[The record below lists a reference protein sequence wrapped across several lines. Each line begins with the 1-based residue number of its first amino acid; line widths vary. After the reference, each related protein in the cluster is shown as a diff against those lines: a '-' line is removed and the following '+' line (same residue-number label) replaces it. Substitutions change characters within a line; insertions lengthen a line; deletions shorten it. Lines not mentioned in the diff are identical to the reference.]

1 MESTLNSQEQPL
13 HLAVPEFPAKR
24 TGHATVLGGG
34 PTGLSTAWRLAK
46 HGWKV
51 TILEKDGELGGHGGT
66 RKLHGYD
73 VDDGPHKLYPQVD
86 IAKQMIEHFVGG
98 ELLTISKKSTIYLN
112 GKYIPF
118 PFGLVDLFKGL
129 GVVAG
134 IRCGISYVLGKIQKM
149 SKGKIKTYTDY
160 VVSLYGRYPHELV
173 FRQIARKQWG
183 NPDWLDV
190 KLAETRII
198 APNLLELLKSLFQGG
213 IKNKPK
219 LSADEF
225 YYPRKGLRQLW
236 EAMWAEIEQ
245 LGGELKRSTVP
256 VKIIIDDTSGY
267 RVQYKTEDAHEDS
280 LKTDAIISTIPLR
293 AILPILDPQP
303 PAAVTSVVEELQATS
318 LMILYLV
325 INTPR
330 VLPVNWIFFPEDRL
344 HFGRLSEQKGFSP
357 EMIPGDRTVLLV
369 EIPFARPEI
378 QSMDREQLI
387 RETIEQLHE
396 IGILKPE
403 HTIID
408 QFTAFDQAVY
418 PKYDL
423 AWKANL
429 RKILDYTDSLNN
441 FYLNGRHGLFCYNNM
456 DHSME
461 MGVKLA
467 DHMTSGRPITDWQP
481 IRETFY
487 DYRIVD

>member
-1 MESTLNSQEQPL
+1 MESTVKQTEQPL
-13 HLAVPEFPAKR
+13 QLSVPEFAKKR
-24 TGHATVLGGG
+24 TGHATVFGGG

-51 TILEKDGELGGHGGT
+51 TIIEKDSELGGHGGT
-66 RKLHGYD
+66 RNLHGYD

-98 ELLTISKKSTIYLN
+98 ELLTISKKSTIFLN

-129 GVVAG
+129 GFVAG
-134 IRCGISYVLGKIQKM
+134 IRCGISYVVGKLQKLSRGKIR
-149 SKGKIKTYTDY
+149 TYTDY

-173 FRQIARKQWG
+173 FRQIAKKQWG

-198 APNLLELLKSLFQGG
+198 APNLGELIKSLFQGG

-236 EAMWAEIEQ
+236 EAMWAEIEK
-245 LGGELKRSTVP
+245 LDGELRRSTVP
-256 VKIIIDDTSGY
+256 TKVVAEGMGGYQIHYKHESGEEGSF
-267 RVQYKTEDAHEDS
+267 R
-280 LKTDAIISTIPLR
+280 TDAVISTIPLR
-293 AILPILDPQP
+293 SLLPILEPQP
-303 PAAVTSVVEELQATS
+303 PTNVVEVVQQLQATS

-325 INTPR
+325 INSPR
-330 VLPVNWIFFPEDRL
+330 ILPVNWIFFPEDRL

-357 EMIPGDRTVLLV
+357 EMIPSDRTVLLV

-378 QSMDREQLI
+378 QSMDRGQLI
-387 RETIEQLHE
+387 KETIDQLHE

-403 HTIID
+403 HSIID

-423 AWKANL
+423 AWKGNL
-429 RKILDYTDSLNN
+429 GKILDYTDSMPD

-467 DHMTSGRPITDWQP
+467 DHMTSGRSVADWKP
-481 IRETFY
+481 IRESFY